1 MHLPKPATVSEKYL
15 AAIHQ
20 ELVNMNQSGE
30 KTEQEKIKELHTT
43 DGDPIDVRTQSD
55 NVETPTE
62 LSGVER
68 HKCDLCGKT
77 FKTAASLKTH
87 KTRVHNGRNV

>member
-1 MHLPKPATVSEKYL
+1 MGLPRPTTVTEKYL
-15 AAIHQ
+15 AAIHK
-20 ELVNMNQSGE
+20 EIVAMNQSDQSEKKPEPE
-30 KTEQEKIKELHTT
+30 KTEEQ
-43 DGDPIDVRTQSD
+43 
-55 NVETPTE
+55 PTE